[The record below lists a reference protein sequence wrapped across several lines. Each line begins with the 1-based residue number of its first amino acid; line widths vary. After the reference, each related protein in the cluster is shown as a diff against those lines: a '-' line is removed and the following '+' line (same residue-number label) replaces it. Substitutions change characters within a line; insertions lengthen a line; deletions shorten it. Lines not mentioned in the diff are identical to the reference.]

1 MDPIEDT
8 SSPAIYLLSAVTDKL
23 PDIICSDLA
32 SVIVDDAAKLYMKL
46 CPSDREVFRDLVD
59 EGLVEDV
66 TVLFRT
72 FIPWF
77 PLNEIRVKC
86 PAVIGMDGNLPSIY
100 IVDVDQLRQV
110 YEFIIEH
117 MIKDETRIGTSPS
130 RKVSGWNGEQL
141 DVQASIAMTY
151 FCDRGFQCDVDEVN
165 QEIQKR
171 ELRMEEIRNSRDIYK
186 WKGEYNVHTHLLH
199 AATSLG
205 IPIID
210 HQLTDALSTFRRVR
224 DKIDK
229 DGPFKWIL
237 EWLEFADLDYD
248 LKCLRGLR
256 ASIVNGK
263 VSPQWAISQSGG
275 GRISVKN
282 PSYQCFPRKPGVR
295 ELIKAPLGC
304 SFIIA
309 DFKCIELVT
318 LAASATHRGIASRM
332 SQLLGQGV
340 DLHSHTAQQLLAK
353 KMNTTTDTKTIRQSA
368 KLFNMAIAYGMGATT
383 LREKLAAE
391 VGIVLKPRDV
401 RLLKDQYKKSLYPEI
416 DLMHRLQVP
425 LTKRLSVIYGLPEPE
440 VTSIAFRHRVNV
452 IADESAINSWVSA
465 HGGDLS
471 RFSPIKLKSIWAFF
485 RTLSKRSPLE
495 ESKKLNKPTDIEL
508 HPAFWEHSDTL
519 SSRCKR
525 VFGGPERVSVEASSL
540 AADGAK
546 RCLWACLR
554 NGWRVVLFVHDE
566 FVIEVPTSIANDIAH
581 TIKKTL
587 ESEMS
592 SVIHNKVPVTVDVGV
607 REHWTKL

>member
-1 MDPIEDT
+1 MNSIEGT
-8 SSPAIYLLSAVTDKL
+8 PTQVIHLLSAVTDKL

-32 SVIVDDAAKLYMKL
+32 SVIVDDAAKLYLKL
-46 CPSDREVFRDLVD
+46 CPSDREIFRDLVD

-77 PLNEIRVKC
+77 PLNEMRVNC

-110 YEFIIEH
+110 YKFIIEH
-117 MIKDETRIGTSPS
+117 MIKDETRIGRPLS

-151 FCDRGFQCDVDEVN
+151 FCDRGFQCDLEDVN
-165 QEIQKR
+165 QGIQQR
-171 ELRMEEIRNSRDIYK
+171 ELRMEEIRNSADTYR
-186 WKGEYNVHTHLLH
+186 WKDERTVHSYLLN
-199 AATSLG
+199 AATALG
-205 IPIID
+205 IPIIGHPIAD
-210 HQLTDALSTFRRVR
+210 PLSTFRRVR

-263 VSPQWAISQSGG
+263 VNPQWAISQSGG

-295 ELIKAPLGC
+295 ELIKAPPGC

-332 SQLLGQGV
+332 SQLLAQGV

-353 KMNTTTDTKTIRQSA
+353 KMKTTTDSKTIRQSA
-368 KLFNMAIAYGMGATT
+368 KLFNMAIAYGMGAIT

-391 VGIVLKPRDV
+391 VGIVLKPKDV

-416 DLMHRLQVP
+416 DLMHGLQVP
-425 LTKRLSVIYGLPEPE
+425 LTMRLSTIYGLPEPE
-440 VTSIAFRHRVNV
+440 VTSIAFRHRLN
-452 IADESAINSWVSA
+452 ILTDQFAIYSWVSS

-471 RFSPIKLKSIWAFF
+471 RFSRIKLKSIWAFF

-495 ESKKLNKPTDIEL
+495 ASKKLNKPTDLEL
-508 HPAFWEHSDTL
+508 HPAFWEYSDTL

-525 VFGGPERVSVEASSL
+525 VFGGAERVSVEASSL

-566 FVIEVPTSIANDIAH
+566 FVIEVPTSIANDIAP
-581 TIKKTL
+581 TIKKAL

-592 SVIHNKVPVTVDVGV
+592 NVIHNKVPVIVDVGV
-607 REHWTKL
+607 RDHWTKL